1 MSLTLPVT
9 HQILPREHVPESA
22 ARGLQQ
28 SPHPLIDS
36 IPSSPSLYSDDDTD
50 ETPRNKLQHLSQNM
64 MPPQRL
70 STAEQAPAL
79 PEKSA
84 RRASRMLD
92 GIIIPQKM
100 ATEDQPPPL
109 TAQSIPH
116 DVYLSSEEDASSSA
130 DDFSDFEFETSSDDS
145 QQSSV
150 RRGSQEDTARVVSV
164 VFSGKPC
171 IVNLPRRSISPS
183 SSETSSRPPSR
194 LRRTSTLPIID
205 RRVSISSSPSSSSVR
220 SSILHPPRTS
230 SMLPSHRV
238 EKQKPLFLSID
249 PFATKADR
257 EDEHQNAGDMKT
269 PKTPTGMFKRTLSLV
284 KKRSR
289 TSLNTNHSSLSRD
302 NLTSFMM
309 PSYHMEKVRE
319 EASAPE
325 SKPAPAPRPLS
336 SRGPVTYH
344 EIVKSAQRR
353 AQTTPMSPISPLSEP
368 ATPMTPNGTRQRLRQ
383 GFNSARRRSIKS

>member
-1 MSLTLPVT
+1 MSLTLPIT
-9 HQILPREHVPESA
+9 QHTLPREQAPESA

-28 SPHPLIDS
+28 SPRPLIDS

-50 ETPRNKLQHLSQNM
+50 ETPRNKPEYPSRNM
-64 MPPQRL
+64 MAPQRQ

-79 PEKSA
+79 PERSA

-130 DDFSDFEFETSSDDS
+130 DDFSDFEFESSSDDS

-230 SMLPSHRV
+230 SMLPSHRG

-249 PFATKADR
+249 PFAAKADR
-257 EDEHQNAGDMKT
+257 EDEHQNLGDVKT

-284 KKRSR
+284 RKRSR
-289 TSLNTNHSSLSRD
+289 PSLNTYHNSLSQN
-302 NLTSFMM
+302 NLPSFAM
-309 PSYHMEKVRE
+309 PSHHMEQVRE

-325 SKPAPAPRPLS
+325 SKPAPAPGPSAAEDPSPTTRLS
-336 SRGPVTYH
+336 SRRSEGLKPH
-344 EIVKSAQRR
+344 LCH
-353 AQTTPMSPISPLSEP
+353 PSPLYPSP
-368 ATPMTPNGTRQRLRQ
+368 LHR
-383 GFNSARRRSIKS
+383 